1 MATISPQEAHFELA
15 HWNDDGA
22 PSLIITTTILG
33 TFAITTVVLRLITRK
48 LITKISWQVDDYAI
62 IVATVRLCPSPNERL
77 ADSPKRFWPWDSTL
91 RLFSVRVYVNRS
103 KFIRAH

>member
-15 HWNDDGA
+15 HWNDDRA
-22 PSLIITTTILG
+22 PSLIITTTILVA
-33 TFAITTVVLRLITRK
+33 FAITTVVLRLITRK

-62 IVATVRLCPSPNERL
+62 IVATVRLCPIPNGRV

-91 RLFSVRVYVNRS
+91 RLFSVRVYVNRG
-103 KFIRAH
+103 KLVRAH